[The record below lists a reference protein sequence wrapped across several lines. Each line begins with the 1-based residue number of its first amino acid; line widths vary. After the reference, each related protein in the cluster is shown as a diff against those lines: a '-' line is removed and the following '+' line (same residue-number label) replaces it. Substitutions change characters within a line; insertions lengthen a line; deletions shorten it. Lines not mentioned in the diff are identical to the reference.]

1 MIDRAAVERIAIS
14 CRRGLSGLYGRSSSM
29 FADFPR
35 GACGPATEIVARLL
49 KEQLGYDGMYVC
61 GDGHPEL
68 SAEQTHAWFEVGNVL
83 IDVTY
88 DQFEGTGLSGW
99 LFARDT
105 GWHAQF
111 KNIERR
117 HGFCVPSGWPRY
129 PHDGYRAALESLNAA

>member
-1 MIDRAAVERIAIS
+1 
-14 CRRGLSGLYGRSSSM
+14 M